1 MPIIVVPAPPPR
13 EVEYEL
19 THGGKL
25 LTLTVQRVAGVSKRT
40 GEVRYRSHTSTY
52 LVERGA
58 GLVRLVKDSGAVV
71 TVTAFSCDCEDSSFK
86 GKERLCKH
94 LTAVRELGL
103 MGAHAADVP
112 TREGTR

>member
-1 MPIIVVPAPPPR
+1 MTIIVIPVLPPR

-19 THGGKL
+19 SHAGRL

-40 GEVRYRSHTSTY
+40 GEVRYRSHKTVY

-71 TVTAFSCDCEDSSFK
+71 TVTNFGCDCEDSSFK
-86 GKERLCKH
+86 GSQRLCKH
-94 LTAVRELGL
+94 TTAVRELGL
-103 MGAHAADVP
+103 LDRVIEAPVK
-112 TREGTR
+112 R

>member
-1 MPIIVVPAPPPR
+1 MTILVVPAPPPR

-25 LTLTVQRVAGVSKRT
+25 LSLTVQRVCGVSKRT
-40 GEVRYRSHTSTY
+40 GEVRYRALRTVY

-71 TVTAFSCDCEDSSFK
+71 TVTAWGCDCEDAGFK

-94 LTAVRELGL
+94 FTAVVDLGL
-103 MGAHAADVP
+103 LGADIA
-112 TREGTR
+112 T